1 MAKPAEHRNLSM
13 TKLTPQW
20 LGGLL
25 LAWNIAFGVLWIG
38 VSETY
43 PINRASAKYG
53 HIEDYDERIALMH
66 QEWDAREK
74 EVRPYYP
81 FVLTLVGVNG
91 VLAILLLRLLGPQPS
106 TPPGR

>member
-1 MAKPAEHRNLSM
+1 MSR
-13 TKLTPQW
+13 LTPPL

-25 LAWNIAFGVLWIG
+25 LAWNITFGVLWIG

-66 QEWDAREK
+66 QEWDAGEK

-81 FVLTLVGVNG
+81 FVIALVGVNS
-91 VLAILLLRLLGPQPS
+91 VVAILLLRRLSQDPCRLSGGENR
-106 TPPGR
+106 GRP